1 MFTCE
6 CCNRQL
12 WSASVQLT
20 RKDQWGDDE
29 PFVVCAGCAVEMDP
43 DKWGTNGI
51 TGEPFIEV

>member
-1 MFTCE
+1 
-6 CCNRQL
+6 
-12 WSASVQLT
+12 VQLT